1 MKKSLKL
8 ISALLAAM
16 MSMTIL
22 TSTASANPQKN
33 SQNTQSLQSNSVI
46 KISSLEDLNH
56 LRDLSNQGENFEGK
70 TIILENDIYITKDGT
85 KDGEPVEF
93 KSIFKCP
100 NFAEDNDDNGF
111 KGTFDGNGKT
121 LHFNSTNSNI
131 FGSIGKGGIVKNLN
145 ITGRFEGNLDGGIVA
160 MFNRGTIDAVNM
172 NIIAKC
178 DDASVL
184 GVCNQNDKSG
194 VIKNCSIKGEFSTND
209 MDCSG
214 ICGINDGTIESCKV
228 SGKFTNCVKLL
239 NKEYSSFLL
248 PETSAVASL
257 NTGCI
262 KNCQVEAKL
271 INIYKGKF
279 RGCAGGI
286 VSTNKGLIENS
297 TFKGTV
303 SAEISGKIAGSNH
316 GIVKLCN

>member
-22 TSTASANPQKN
+22 TSTASANPPKN
-33 SQNTQSLQSNSVI
+33 DHSIQSLQSNSLI
-46 KISSLEDLNH
+46 RISNSSDLGYI
-56 LRDLSNQGENFEGK
+56 RERLSKGENFKDK

-93 KSIFKCP
+93 ESVLSQ
-100 NFAEDNDDNGF
+100 NVEF
-111 KGTFDGNGKT
+111 KGIFDGNGKT
-121 LHFNSTNSNI
+121 IHFNSTNSCI
-131 FGSIGKGGIVKNLN
+131 FGVIGEGSIVKNLN